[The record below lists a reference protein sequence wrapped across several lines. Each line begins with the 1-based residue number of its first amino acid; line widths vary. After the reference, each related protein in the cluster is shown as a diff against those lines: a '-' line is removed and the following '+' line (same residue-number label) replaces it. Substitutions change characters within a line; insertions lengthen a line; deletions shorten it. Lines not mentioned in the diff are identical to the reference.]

1 MGNEVILSVKELT
14 VTYGNIKAVEGISF
28 DVHQGEIITL
38 IGANGAGKSS
48 TLRAISGMVPFG
60 GHVLFRQEELRSI
73 PPHRI
78 VAMGIAQVPE
88 GRGIFGNLTVM
99 ENLKLATWQRQN
111 KKEKKELAKDYEKVF
126 GLFPQLKRRIQQ
138 LGGTLSGGE
147 QQMLALGRAMMSR
160 GSIMLLDEPSM
171 GLSPVLVRDIFKV
184 LLDINRSGTTILLVE
199 QNAHMALSIASRGYV
214 LENGRI
220 TISGSGREL
229 LDDPSVR
236 EAYLGRRRGKATVD
250 R

>member
-1 MGNEVILSVKELT
+1 VTAANDIVLSVRDLT

-28 DVHQGEIITL
+28 DVRQGEIITL

-48 TLRAISGMVPFG
+48 TLRAISGMVPFRG
-60 GHVLFRQEELRSI
+60 QVIYRQKDLRNV

-78 VAMGIAQVPE
+78 VAMGIAHVPE
-88 GRGIFGNLTVM
+88 GRGIFGNLTVK
-99 ENLKLATWQRQN
+99 ENLRLATWQRQGKKD
-111 KKEKKELAKDYEKVF
+111 KKEVTKDYERVF
-126 GLFPQLKRRIQQ
+126 ALFPQLERRKHQS
-138 LGGTLSGGE
+138 GGTLSGGE

-171 GLSPVLVRDIFKV
+171 GLAPVLIRDIFKV

-214 LENGRI
+214 LENGHV
-220 TISGSGREL
+220 TISGPGSVL
-229 LDDPSVR
+229 LDDPCVK
-236 EAYLGRRRGKATVD
+236 EAYLGKRKSRGYL
-250 R
+250 